1 MKKATGKH
9 CVHGMGMLRFPVA
22 FIVCACIGS
31 VFRTALFFI
40 FLWGR
45 VFFFCLRFVQLCD
58 GISQLADSIF
68 QFVG

>member
-1 MKKATGKH
+1 MEKATGKH

-40 FLWGR
+40 L
-45 VFFFCLRFVQLCD
+45 LL
-58 GISQLADSIF
+58 
-68 QFVG
+68 